1 MNNGFLPILLLIII
15 IGLGQRYKLY
25 KDKKNNQSW
34 VWLLKHKWFIDS
46 KLVADLKYLQ
56 KMKKKVIFY
65 VPGLIILLFNYKLA
79 ILYSIIIS
87 IYFLYTENRAV
98 LKKKP

>member
-1 MNNGFLPILLLIII
+1 MNNEFLPILFLIII
-15 IGLGQRYKLY
+15 IGQQYKLY

-34 VWLLKHKWFIDS
+34 VWLLKHKCFSNS
-46 KLVADLKYLQ
+46 KLMADLKYLQ
-56 KMKKKVIFY
+56 KMKKKIIFY

-87 IYFLYTENRAV
+87 LYFLYTENRAV
-98 LKKKP
+98 LKKKL

>member
-1 MNNGFLPILLLIII
+1 MSNGFLPILFLIII

-34 VWLLKHKWFIDS
+34 VRFLKHNCFSDS
-46 KLVADLKYLQ
+46 KFIADLKYLQ
-56 KMKKKVIFY
+56 KMKKKIIFY

-87 IYFLYTENRAV
+87 LYFLYTENRAV